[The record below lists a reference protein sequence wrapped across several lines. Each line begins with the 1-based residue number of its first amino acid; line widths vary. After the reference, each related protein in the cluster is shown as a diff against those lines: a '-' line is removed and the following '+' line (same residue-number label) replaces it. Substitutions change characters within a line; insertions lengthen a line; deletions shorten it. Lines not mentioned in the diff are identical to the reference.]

1 MLDLESAQLF
11 LRVAECGSLSRAAR
25 ESYLAKSMV
34 KHRMDELEEFV
45 GAELL
50 ARGSHGV
57 ALTKAGEVF
66 KHRAREMLALVE
78 TTRAECQAA
87 AHSASGRTIR
97 IAYYSDFVFPMV
109 QYVCDYY
116 LSRHPDDKISPVFIK
131 FQDAHKSARE
141 GLVDVAICTRP
152 PESELAKLEGREL
165 YKTRMV
171 GLVAIGSPLASR
183 PSLSRSDLASH
194 NVVVHPMWCP
204 KEEIRAWEQKGVPA
218 FDVTVDDGSAQSMQK
233 TITNGGIYLYPET
246 DAYLFPYRAL
256 ALDDPL
262 YSASTLVF
270 KKNPSPITMDFVRD
284 THAYIMPYVDQEHR
298 LTIDWHDRP
307 VGA

>member
-131 FQDAHKSARE
+131 FQDAHKRASLLNSKDGSSIKPAWSDWWPSAAPSRRDRPSPE
-141 GLVDVAICTRP
+141 AIWPRITSSFIPCGAPKKR
-152 PESELAKLEGREL
+152 SEH
-165 YKTRMV
+165 
-171 GLVAIGSPLASR
+171 GSKKASR
-183 PSLSRSDLASH
+183 
-194 NVVVHPMWCP
+194 N
-204 KEEIRAWEQKGVPA
+204 
-218 FDVTVDDGSAQSMQK
+218 
-233 TITNGGIYLYPET
+233 
-246 DAYLFPYRAL
+246 
-256 ALDDPL
+256 
-262 YSASTLVF
+262 
-270 KKNPSPITMDFVRD
+270 
-284 THAYIMPYVDQEHR
+284 
-298 LTIDWHDRP
+298 LT
-307 VGA
+307 